1 MKVLIALVAMA
12 LGGIVA
18 VTMSVALPSGTTIDD
33 SRIARVRRGLLVWRV
48 GGLVVAGVAAA
59 VALWFGLG
67 APTGGADGALGAYL
81 DGPGWFGYTRSDLRV
96 LVCAVPAIFIVVQLI
111 AIAVA
116 ERRSY
121 RPVDSAITVTL
132 SPRRAVDYLP
142 AGLVAVTGAAAL
154 SVIGIVVVTV
164 LNTGTVAPGLGVTC
178 RDGTVLAKASW
189 SREEL
194 MVLTGGILAGA
205 VAFVLAVRSIVD
217 RGRPDSDAMSTAADD
232 LVRRSSATSAAGLF
246 ACLVAV
252 TGAAVA
258 LVTGVAVRHLA
269 GTGCGSDWWTVSG
282 WVLYMSTGAWIVL
295 FVWGAAAAA
304 NRTRRGAERAPA
316 EVSA

>member
-1 MKVLIALVAMA
+1 MKVLIALVAMV

-33 SRIARVRRGLLVWRV
+33 SRIGQVRRGLLVWRA

-67 APTGGADGALGAYL
+67 APTGRADGVIDTYFNGS
-81 DGPGWFGYTRSDLRV
+81 GWFGYTSSDLRV
-96 LVCAVPAIFIVVQLI
+96 LVCVVPAIFIVVQLI

-116 ERRSY
+116 EWRAY
-121 RPVDSAITVTL
+121 RPVDALVTVTL
-132 SPRRAVDYLP
+132 SPRRAADYLP
-142 AGLVAVTGAAAL
+142 SRLVAVTGVAAV
-154 SVIGIVVVTV
+154 SVIGISVVTV

-178 RDGTVLAKASW
+178 RDGTVLARASW

-205 VAFVLAVRSIVD
+205 VAFMLAVRSIVD

-258 LVTGVAVRHLA
+258 LVTGAAVRHLA
-269 GTGCGSDWWTVSG
+269 GTGCGSGWWTVSG
-282 WVLYMSTGAWIVL
+282 WVLYMSTAVWIVL

-304 NRTRRGAERAPA
+304 NRTRRGVKRAPQGVRA
-316 EVSA
+316 